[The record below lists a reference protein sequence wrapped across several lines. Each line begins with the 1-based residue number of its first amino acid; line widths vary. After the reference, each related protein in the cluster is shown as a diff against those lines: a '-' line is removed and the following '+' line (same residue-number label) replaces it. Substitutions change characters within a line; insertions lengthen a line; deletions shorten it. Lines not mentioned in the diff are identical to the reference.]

1 MTPEE
6 LYNNLR
12 AIQEPKGYF
21 FNRDM
26 DMTMDLLRSL
36 IINKERFGYMACPC
50 RLASGVYE
58 QDKDIICPCVYRE
71 PDVAEYGSCFCGLYV
86 SPAWNEGRIEHVHV
100 PERRDPEKITSALG
114 L

>member
-50 RLASGVYE
+50 RLACGVYE
-58 QDKDIICPCVYRE
+58 QDKDIILSLIHISE
-71 PDVAEYGSCFCGLYV
+71 PTRQAESRMP
-86 SPAWNEGRIEHVHV
+86 S
-100 PERRDPEKITSALG
+100 SA
-114 L
+114 